1 MDGDEDETAGAVWDM
16 MLSWPNM
23 VPSSYWP
30 TKSEEKCDLGSMRR
44 VSRFTLVLVSPAHPY
59 LNRPIAIG
67 MIPYPL
73 FPIPP
78 PDRSQLIPTHHG
90 FS

>member
-1 MDGDEDETAGAVWDM
+1 M
-16 MLSWPNM
+16 
-23 VPSSYWP
+23 
-30 TKSEEKCDLGSMRR
+30 CDLGSTTECMRP
-44 VSRFTLVLVSPAHPY
+44 VSRFTLVLVSSVHPY

-73 FPIPP
+73 FPILTL
-78 PDRSQLIPTHHG
+78 DRSQLIPTHHG